1 MVSHFFFLKV
11 CHYNPLFH
19 IQEPAL
25 LSLVQNFVIFAIG
38 NEWKMCNQSE
48 NDLFKKF
55 MVFHFTGL
63 IFLPSTG
70 AYLIATPLLG
80 KLGNIIGRSVG
91 VMLYV

>member
-1 MVSHFFFLKV
+1 MEV
-11 CHYNPLFH
+11 
-19 IQEPAL
+19 
-25 LSLVQNFVIFAIG
+25 
-38 NEWKMCNQSE
+38 MCNQSE
-48 NDLFKKF
+48 NDLFKNF

>member
-1 MVSHFFFLKV
+1 MEV
-11 CHYNPLFH
+11 
-19 IQEPAL
+19 
-25 LSLVQNFVIFAIG
+25 
-38 NEWKMCNQSE
+38 MCNQSE

-91 VMLYV
+91 VMQYV